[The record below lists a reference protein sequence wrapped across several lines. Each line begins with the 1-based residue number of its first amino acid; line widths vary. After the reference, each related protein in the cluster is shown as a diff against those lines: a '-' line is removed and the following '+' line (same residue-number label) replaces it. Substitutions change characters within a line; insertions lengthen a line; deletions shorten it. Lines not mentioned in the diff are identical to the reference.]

1 MWNDWLQPANKL
13 NFGIAGERVENLLY
27 RLENG
32 ALENLKAKVRYLSSF
47 KLILIFLFFP
57 R

>member
-32 ALENLKAKVRYLSSF
+32 ALENLKAKVRYFSSF
-47 KLILIFLFFP
+47 KLILNFLFFP